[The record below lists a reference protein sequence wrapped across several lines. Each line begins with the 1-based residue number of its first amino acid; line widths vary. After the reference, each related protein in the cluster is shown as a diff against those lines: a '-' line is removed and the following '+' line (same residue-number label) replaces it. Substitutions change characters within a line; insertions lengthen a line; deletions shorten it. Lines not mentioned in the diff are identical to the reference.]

1 MIWWHVLG
9 MKFSSIVQAAGCE
22 LGTMDVF
29 FTSTFWSIIRSAIGV
44 TAEADT

>member
-1 MIWWHVLG
+1 MIRLHVLG
-9 MKFSSIVQAAGCE
+9 IKWSSIVQAAGWK

-29 FTSTFWSIIRSAIGV
+29 FTSTLRSMIRSAIGV